1 MKISL
6 HGGHCCGIKTIY
18 DLGWSPENTAYRKSE
33 SSKKYL
39 SADRNGGQFDT
50 DWDMYW
56 PERPSEKMGE
66 RFKAYINYLAEIRR
80 YGLVEVAIIVPC
92 IRTECLSDT
101 PMYLLENQ
109 KVSTFEE
116 AVAAAGS
123 YYDED
128 DDETYTEGYSEGGGR
143 SWWTQEE
150 WIPVLEKHG
159 FKMVSEFP
167 NINSGNLIQVWHLV
181 MNGEYHK
188 QRKGK

>member
-18 DLGWSPENTAYRKSE
+18 DLGCDPDHTIYRKLE
-33 SSKKYL
+33 SSKEFL
-39 SADRNGGQFDT
+39 SVDRLGGQFDT
-50 DWDMYW
+50 GWDMHW
-56 PERPSEKMGE
+56 KARPSEKYRE
-66 RFKAYINYLAEIRR
+66 RFDAYIDYLAEIRR

-92 IRTECLSDT
+92 VTSETLEGDM
-101 PMYLLENQ
+101 MYRLETGEIE
-109 KVSTFEE
+109 TFEE
-116 AVAAAGS
+116 AVQQAVED
-123 YYDED
+123 YVDDYDE
-128 DDETYTEGYSEGGGR
+128 GGDANY
-143 SWWTQEE
+143 WTQEK
-150 WIPVLEKHG
+150 WIPVLEEHG